1 MQRQRK
7 ITNMGVKSGKQREN
21 NVSTPAAANSEGVM
35 ADPTPPPVL
44 APVQPVQPLD
54 VDSPNPDARGRGRVF
69 AAASHSG
76 RKSLFFA
83 KSKRFNVPIFAW
95 CRWCLML
102 PRRLD
107 CFLDWL
113 PASAA
118 CHSLSRCVPAVPT
131 ITLAPGAAS
140 GQATL
145 CSSQSVD
152 YNPVTGRPAPRS
164 SQPAM
169 RLLFVAFLLA
179 SLRLLSTPAPSM
191 ALRYTSSQLIRRNH
205 RAPPS
210 LDITST
216 LQQHCLVR
224 RRPYIHRGSR
234 RNLVFNFTGK
244 SNIPSVW
251 SACRSMRSSHWLG
264 SNNIRI
270 RHPSTHHTQE
280 SPVQSSAYP
289 EDVTE
294 SHDAKLSEMELKLEA
309 GAVILGLLALK
320 KAARVQTQCPFLS
333 HGCLRLSVSDNFR
346 GGVVKIDRCHRA
358 LTRRPPAGQ
367 RPRAVIMKLH
377 NFQDKVRIMQAAR
390 RLKTLSYKGA
400 SVMIFEDFS
409 AAVVKKRQEFTA
421 VKRRCREQGIVFA
434 MLYPAVLRIR
444 HRGEEKLFRHPAN
457 ATGFLDGLIGARMP
471 SPASS

>member
-7 ITNMGVKSGKQREN
+7 ITNMGVKSGKQGEN

-54 VDSPNPDARGRGRVF
+54 VDSLVER
-69 AAASHSG
+69 
-76 RKSLFFA
+76 
-83 KSKRFNVPIFAW
+83 
-95 CRWCLML
+95 
-102 PRRLD
+102 
-107 CFLDWL
+107 
-113 PASAA
+113 
-118 CHSLSRCVPAVPT
+118 
-131 ITLAPGAAS
+131 ITAEVLKA
-140 GQATL
+140 L
-145 CSSQSVD
+145 E
-152 YNPVTGRPAPRS
+152 
-164 SQPAM
+164 
-169 RLLFVAFLLA
+169 A
-179 SLRLLSTPAPSM
+179 SLDKKMDPVLLKLQTC
-191 ALRYTSSQLIRRNH
+191 TSDI
-205 RAPPS
+205 AS
-210 LDITST
+210 LDTRVSGAEQRI
-216 LQQHCLVR
+216 
-224 RRPYIHRGSR
+224 
-234 RNLVFNFTGK
+234 
-244 SNIPSVW
+244 
-251 SACRSMRSSHWLG
+251 SA
-264 SNNIRI
+264 
-270 RHPSTHHTQE
+270 Q
-280 SPVQSSAYP
+280 

-309 GAVILGLLALK
+309 ALEKIDDLENRGRRCNLRIVGLEEGSEGTNPVSFFKSWLPAL
-320 KAARVQTQCPFLS
+320 V
-333 HGCLRLSVSDNFR
+333 GESDNFK

-409 AAVVKKRQEFTA
+409 AAVVKKRQECTA

-444 HRGEEKLFRHPAN
+444 HRGEEKLFRHPAD
-457 ATGFLDGLIGARMP
+457 ATGFLDGLIGVRMP